1 MSQKR
6 IEWKP
11 EKRKLKDLKPYDKNP
26 RIIDEYGLNQLGE
39 SFDEIGVAQPININT
54 DNTILSGHARWK
66 KLMSEDESGDV
77 LVLVPDRTL
86 TPKQEEAVIVRM
98 NKNIA
103 GKWDWDILANQYEIE
118 DLQKWGFTGAD
129 LSYFDNLEQI
139 GNEDKIDEWTGMP
152 EFTQED
158 ASAHRTIKVHFATD
172 HHVAEFA
179 KLIGQSIGEKTKFI
193 WHPEAK
199 RAETAKYGYVDEEDE
214 LSS

>member
-1 MSQKR
+1 MNQKR

-11 EKRKLKDLKPYDKNP
+11 ETRKLKELKPYDKNP
-26 RIIDEYGLNQLGE
+26 RIIDEYGLNQLGQ

-66 KLMSEDESGDV
+66 KLMSEDENGDV

-118 DLQKWGFTGAD
+118 DLKKWGFVGPDMA
-129 LSYFDNLEQI
+129 YFDNLDQV
-139 GNEDKIDEWTGMP
+139 GNDDKIDEWTDMP
-152 EFTQED
+152 DFIQED
-158 ASAHRTIKVHFATD
+158 EMAHRTIKVHFATD
-172 HHVAEFA
+172 HHVEEFA

-199 RAETAKYGYVDEEDE
+199 RAETASLGYVDEESE
-214 LSS
+214 S